1 MAQLPEQIERSLLP
15 GAARAGGKV
24 IADEAKDQSRS
35 ADVAAAVQ
43 VKVKRGSDHVVAF
56 VGIDPKYK
64 NGWAASVGVW
74 LEYGTD
80 PHFITVDDSQREGM
94 TASRINRLEREKG
107 TLVINGKPVGRT
119 VHHPGAQ
126 AHPFMRPS
134 LDLKAGDAVKAAQA
148 YIDRRVSRAG
158 IAPELGEPEA

>member
-15 GAARAGGKV
+15 GAARAGATV

-35 ADVAAAVQ
+35 EDVSAAVN
-43 VKVKRGSDHVVAF
+43 VKVKRADGGVVAF

-64 NGWAASVGVW
+64 NGWAASVAVW
-74 LEYGTD
+74 LEYGTE
-80 PHFITVDDSQREGM
+80 PHFISVDDSQRDGK
-94 TASRINRLEREKG
+94 TVARINELAKGEG

-126 AHPFMRPS
+126 AHPFMRPA
-134 LDLKAGDAVKAAQA
+134 LDSKGGDAVRAAQA

-158 IAPELGEPEA
+158 ILPDPKEPKL